1 MVALVERHTISFF
14 KDIEGTINDARQYF
28 NNTREPVAFTVAGRT
43 IYLLMSTNDIYAAQK
58 AVEDLNHDV
67 STVNFMSR
75 FGVTKPGLQ
84 ILFEDPPPS
93 LLASTTLEPNPGRK
107 NMVHLGA
114 ALFVTQLTPGKYL
127 DTVQETC
134 LDLLDQKMALHNLLS
149 NPRFRTA
156 NTTSRPISLVS
167 WVSHTL
173 IESTSAAFFG
183 PALLRLEPD
192 LARYFLEFDS
202 KMWKLLYSI
211 PRPWSDDMLAARSKL
226 QNALVAYLELPADEK
241 AGGSWFVSKF
251 ESEMRARDISTH
263 DIAGCLAMVYWVA
276 NTNTWRLCFWILAYA
291 LHDPRLKEVIT
302 QEILPFTTNDQP
314 VASLPATLSQ
324 CRQLSAVYHEV
335 LRVVNSPIS
344 LRHVTSSARTAS
356 EKVLRPGTQVMM
368 AHTQLLRDGQVFGTS
383 PDTFDPSRFLNKEG
397 LTKSRNFTPFGGGTR
412 LCPGRFF
419 AKAEIFAFIG
429 LAIGRFEMS
438 VHSTKGF
445 PRPDW
450 KSGAGMGILS
460 PMEGDDV
467 LLDVVPRR
475 EKA

>member
-1 MVALVERHTISFF
+1 M
-14 KDIEGTINDARQYF
+14 
-28 NNTREPVAFTVAGRT
+28 AFTVAGRT
-43 IYLLMSTNDIYAAQK
+43 IYVLMSTNDIYAAQK

-75 FGVTKPGLQ
+75 FGVTKPDLQ

-263 DIAGCLAMVYWVA
+263 DIAGCLAMVYWV
-276 NTNTWRLCFWILAYA
+276 Y
-291 LHDPRLKEVIT
+291 V
-302 QEILPFTTNDQP
+302 
-314 VASLPATLSQ
+314 
-324 CRQLSAVYHEV
+324 
-335 LRVVNSPIS
+335 
-344 LRHVTSSARTAS
+344 
-356 EKVLRPGTQVMM
+356 
-368 AHTQLLRDGQVFGTS
+368 
-383 PDTFDPSRFLNKEG
+383 
-397 LTKSRNFTPFGGGTR
+397 KSRPRSTP
-412 LCPGRFF
+412 
-419 AKAEIFAFIG
+419 
-429 LAIGRFEMS
+429 
-438 VHSTKGF
+438 H
-445 PRPDW
+445 
-450 KSGAGMGILS
+450 LS
-460 PMEGDDV
+460 FS
-467 LLDVVPRR
+467 
-475 EKA
+475 KTTC